1 MTDGSESRCPIRNR
15 RSAAQPAEANGRL
28 LCTSEQR
35 SVRLTHT
42 VGYVGLQYTRGVIA
56 GAWILTAGFIGVLG
70 NVTSIAAGALILGF
84 GLLPPLILIL
94 RGGSAPVHNSREPR
108 G

>member
-1 MTDGSESRCPIRNR
+1 MHFRT
-15 RSAAQPAEANGRL
+15 A
-28 LCTSEQR
+28 
-35 SVRLTHT
+35 LTP
-42 VGYVGLQYTRGVIA
+42 GDAYRGGVGLQYTRGALA

-94 RGGSAPVHNSREPR
+94 RGRTAAGP
-108 G
+108 

>member
-1 MTDGSESRCPIRNR
+1 M
-15 RSAAQPAEANGRL
+15 
-28 LCTSEQR
+28 
-35 SVRLTHT
+35 
-42 VGYVGLQYTRGVIA
+42 GYVGLHYTKGALA

-70 NVTSIAAGALILGF
+70 NVTSIGAGALILGF

-94 RGGSAPVHNSREPR
+94 RRNTAPVHDSRGPR